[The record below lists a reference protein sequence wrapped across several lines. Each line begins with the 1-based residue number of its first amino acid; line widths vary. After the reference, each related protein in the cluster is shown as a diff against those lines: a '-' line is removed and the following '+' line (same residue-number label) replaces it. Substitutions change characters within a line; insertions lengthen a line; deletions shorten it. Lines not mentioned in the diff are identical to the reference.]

1 MTFNNINL
9 QGKKIFGIFESNSKK
24 ISVKNE
30 IVSFAADYWADA
42 IENAEDK
49 QISYQMGNGAITL
62 SDKEIDRF
70 KKSFINYVSK
80 IFPNEGSIMLWTSDG
95 THFEDVGTDAYLPEI
110 MKNCNLPLICLPSD
124 LCMWISS
131 NKIVVEND
139 FNQEVIYDTNK
150 KQNKN
155 GLL

>member
-9 QGKKIFGIFESNSKK
+9 QGKKAFGIFESNSKK
-24 ISVKNE
+24 KSVKNE

-49 QISYQMGNGAITL
+49 QISCQMGNGVITL
-62 SDKEIDRF
+62 SDKEIDKF

-139 FNQEVIYDTNK
+139 FTQEVIYDTKNK
-150 KQNKN
+150 KLK
-155 GLL
+155 